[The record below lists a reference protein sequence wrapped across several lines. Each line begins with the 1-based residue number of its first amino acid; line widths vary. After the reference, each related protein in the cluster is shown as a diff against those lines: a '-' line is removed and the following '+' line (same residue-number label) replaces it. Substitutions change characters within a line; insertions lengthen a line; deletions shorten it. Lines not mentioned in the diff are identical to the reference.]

1 MVCEEANTNCS
12 SPHRSAAKR
21 ARLSPSSSLQR
32 PPGLGLPPPQFP
44 RDAARAYSPQIEFLG
59 VVAERPEAHAKQVRG
74 LGLHASAPLECQRDV
89 MAIELLSLRL
99 EIETFLNIRQTGPRG
114 A

>member
-1 MVCEEANTNCS
+1 MACEEANTNCS

-44 RDAARAYSPQIEFLG
+44 GDAARAYSPQIEFLG
-59 VVAERPEAHAKQVRG
+59 VIAERPEAHAKQFRG
-74 LGLHASAPLECQRDV
+74 LGLHASAPLERQRDGGG
-89 MAIELLSLRL
+89 
-99 EIETFLNIRQTGPRG
+99 IRVRAVRP
-114 A
+114 

>member
-44 RDAARAYSPQIEFLG
+44 G
-59 VVAERPEAHAKQVRG
+59 
-74 LGLHASAPLECQRDV
+74 
-89 MAIELLSLRL
+89 
-99 EIETFLNIRQTGPRG
+99 
-114 A
+114 